1 MVLTEVRPFLP
12 AHNLGVADAAAGE
25 PEGPDGGAL
34 HRLLLLAGGGG
45 GQGQQHLKREERF
58 GDLIVSG
65 LRAEVNQPGM
75 KISAHSGTSCR
86 SRPCRGRGG
95 RGRGTCPPPPSA

>member
-1 MVLTEVRPFLP
+1 MLAVLVALLV
-12 AHNLGVADAAAGE
+12 AHDLRVADAAAGE

-86 SRPCRGRGG
+86 NPRLPGRPC
-95 RGRGTCPPPPSA
+95 